1 MEDPGFGVRANVF
14 YDRSPSL
21 DDLFPVQLH
30 LLDIVFL
37 RRQEEK
43 LAHTSL
49 MLMAMRGAEGD
60 KIKGA
65 FDSYL
70 KVSYPFVNVEDAQEE
85 SRKKIAD
92 ELEAM
97 SKKAYVFQNPVEVAR
112 KPLKGPGAKVL
123 QASAKL
129 QRERK
134 EKAP

>member
-1 MEDPGFGVRANVF
+1 MEDPGFWVRANVF
-14 YDRSPSL
+14 YDRSRSL

-49 MLMAMRGAEGD
+49 LLMAMRGAEGD

-70 KVSYPFVNVEDAQEE
+70 KVAYPFVNLGDAEEE
-85 SRKKIAD
+85 SRKKIQE

-97 SKKAYVFQNPVEVAR
+97 SRHALVFQNPVEVAR
-112 KPLKGPGAKVL
+112 KPLRGPGAKIL
-123 QASAKL
+123 KESARLK
-129 QRERK
+129 RERK